1 MEYAT
6 ISAKVPKDIKHKIDD
21 YGIKPSEI
29 IRKSIYDEIKKI
41 EIMQLKEE
49 TESMSSIVKKIKSKS
64 VVKSIREDRDR

>member
-6 ISAKVPKDIKHKIDD
+6 ISAKIPKDIKHKIDD

>member
-6 ISAKVPKDIKHKIDD
+6 ISAKIPKDIKHKIDD
-21 YGIKPSEI
+21 YGIKPSVI

>member
-6 ISAKVPKDIKHKIDD
+6 ISAKIPKEIKHKIDD

-49 TESMSSIVKKIKSKS
+49 AESIKPIIKKIKSES
-64 VVKSIREDRDR
+64 VVKSIREDRER